1 MTRRSLVA
9 GLHIKTRDVTKVLLH
24 MFENLMGLS
33 KEFETFEGTDIIN
46 DDGAVAEEYSV
57 NNISYYGVKESVV
70 DNKKSLSF
78 DEVNFKA
85 LLSEFKALKSRHNDF
100 YAMYKKILTKLV
112 KADGISRLDKESH
125 IKIKDWSWVLLQ
137 LIGQTDV
144 FLTKVRETKYEEF
157 MQPGF
162 KVEMK
167 NRSRDADNR
176 REKFASNKLF
186 TKDLDKEVSEHS
198 KDNRKVRFR

>member
-125 IKIKDWSWVLLQ
+125 IKIKDWLWDLL
-137 LIGQTDV
+137 
-144 FLTKVRETKYEEF
+144 
-157 MQPGF
+157 
-162 KVEMK
+162 
-167 NRSRDADNR
+167 
-176 REKFASNKLF
+176 
-186 TKDLDKEVSEHS
+186 
-198 KDNRKVRFR
+198 